1 MNANHSDAAMS
12 VTDAVLS
19 RMSARAFT
27 DRPVDPA
34 LLRRML
40 ETARRS
46 PSGGNVQPW
55 HIVVLG
61 GAEIA

>member
-1 MNANHSDAAMS
+1 MTARPMS
-12 VTDAVLS
+12 VTEAVDT

-34 LLRRML
+34 LLRRIL
-40 ETARRS
+40 ATAARS

-55 HIVVLG
+55 NVVVL
-61 GAEIA
+61 EIGRAHV